1 MAVMIKTSSMVV
13 QSQSMNLTHYL
24 KQPGRTQ
31 RKSVQENSLV
41 TPTPPTVDKIENLE
55 EVKDEDQ
62 KMVQEQKYEEIP
74 TKEDSQVN
82 FYEDQNMVRV
92 DIDMVVGNKTNLP
105 KSSMTKLELE
115 AKSGPKISMSKG
127 LEHPFSLEHNPPTLL
142 HILQKHEIHAENSR
156 EAREARLG
164 VKHGWPPPMV

>member
-1 MAVMIKTSSMVV
+1 
-13 QSQSMNLTHYL
+13 
-24 KQPGRTQ
+24 
-31 RKSVQENSLV
+31 
-41 TPTPPTVDKIENLE
+41 
-55 EVKDEDQ
+55 
-62 KMVQEQKYEEIP
+62 MVQEQKYEEIP

-92 DIDMVVGNKTNLP
+92 EIDTVVGNKTNLP

-127 LEHPFSLEHNPPTLL
+127 PEHPFSLEHNPPTLL